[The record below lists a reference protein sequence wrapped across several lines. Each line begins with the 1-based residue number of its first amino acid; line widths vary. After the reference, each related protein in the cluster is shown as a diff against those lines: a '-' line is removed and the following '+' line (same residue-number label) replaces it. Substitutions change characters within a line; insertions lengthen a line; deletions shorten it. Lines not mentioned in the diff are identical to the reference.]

1 MPFHPAPPLPRRF
14 ADLMPF
20 RRGGYELTRGRH
32 AGLELHYIDHGPRE
46 RDAVLLVHGNPT
58 WSFLWRKVIAALPD
72 RRCVA
77 PDLLG
82 FGLSS
87 KPGKQSDHSLDGH
100 ADAIAELVEALE
112 LERVLLVGQD
122 WGGPICTS
130 VAARLPDRVRGI
142 VLANTSVFVPSSFK
156 ATPFHRFA
164 RMRGLA
170 EVAFIGLGFPQS
182 RLASVQGDRGSIAGI
197 VARAYEW
204 PLRRFRDRAGPL
216 ALARMVPDDIRHPTI
231 DALRRGEEWL
241 ERFSGPVA
249 LVWGERDPILGRALD
264 RLAQRLPQAT
274 VTRTAAGHFLQ
285 EEVPQALVSAIVD
298 VWRRAEPTRP
308 ARSV

>member
-1 MPFHPAPPLPRRF
+1 
-14 ADLMPF
+14 
-20 RRGGYELTRGRH
+20 
-32 AGLELHYIDHGPRE
+32 
-46 RDAVLLVHGNPT
+46 
-58 WSFLWRKVIAALPD
+58 
-72 RRCVA
+72 
-77 PDLLG
+77 
-82 FGLSS
+82 
-87 KPGKQSDHSLDGH
+87 
-100 ADAIAELVEALE
+100 
-112 LERVLLVGQD
+112 VGQD
-122 WGGPICTS
+122 WGGPVCTS

-156 ATPFHRFA
+156 ATRFHRFA

-182 RLASVQGDRGSIAGI
+182 RLASVQGDRGSISGI

-216 ALARMVPDDIRHPTI
+216 ALARMVPDDIRHPTV
-231 DALRRGEEWL
+231 DALRRGAEWL
-241 ERFSGPVA
+241 ERFSGPLA
-249 LVWGERDPILGRALD
+249 LVWGERDPILGRTLD

-274 VTRTAAGHFLQ
+274 VTRTSAGHFLQ